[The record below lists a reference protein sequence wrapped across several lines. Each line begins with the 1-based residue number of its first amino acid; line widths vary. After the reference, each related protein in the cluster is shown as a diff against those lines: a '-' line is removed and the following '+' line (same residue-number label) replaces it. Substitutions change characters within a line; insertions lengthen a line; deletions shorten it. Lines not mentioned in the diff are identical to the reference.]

1 MMKYNQ
7 EFGKW
12 GEAAAAEYL
21 KDHGLI
27 IVEKNWKCSYG
38 EIDIIALKEQLWVF
52 VEVKTRK
59 DDKFG
64 LPEGA
69 ITRKKKEHLIHAS
82 MAYIEEHQIRD
93 DWRIDILSIQK
104 SMDIG
109 IQIEWFENAIRENE

>member
-7 EFGKW
+7 VFGKW

-38 EIDIIALKEQLWVF
+38 EIDIIARKEQLWVF